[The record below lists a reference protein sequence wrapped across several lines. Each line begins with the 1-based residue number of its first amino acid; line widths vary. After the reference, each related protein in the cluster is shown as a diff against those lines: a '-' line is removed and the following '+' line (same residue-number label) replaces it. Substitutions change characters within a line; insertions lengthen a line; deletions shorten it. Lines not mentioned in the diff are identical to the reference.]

1 MAAPTLV
8 CRLPVPGGPA
18 TDYWDAGVFAASV
31 FADFEADRQDG
42 DPAGM
47 RRRFFLLARYQ
58 GRTIGILRSAL
69 QSGATDLI
77 LRSLEN
83 LVLIHRQ
90 LARMRSD
97 APRAVPL
104 VLTLDRASRRRVL
117 PDLVMGVL
125 EDAAEPLALDT
136 VAERTND
143 LHVMALAR
151 RPIVAAAVQDLV
163 AGGYVLVTP
172 DGRFQVARR
181 VYRRVNT
188 DREGLRAILGD
199 RLYREFEQ
207 GGFPGLSGIRSR
219 APAFQEFFA
228 RFAGCGP
235 AMADRFIIVAAELT
249 GPPTGRTP
257 LDTWPRFDLIGSS
270 VPRPYQREAF
280 EVYRAGGY
288 RGQVIEAPTGSGKT
302 LIGMMCIQDWL
313 ETLAPGETVL
323 VLVPTANYVQ
333 QWVGELTSSPIGL
346 RLPLDA
352 VHAGT
357 PADLEA
363 ERHRP
368 GARPVVLVMTYASLA
383 SLGSGV
389 GKGGFDINSIE
400 TFLQGNGILYVL
412 LDEVHKV
419 AEDER
424 SVTADVVRVFLDWL
438 GDGSLRGV
446 IGFSGTAEGHRKRLS
461 RMGLELT
468 FTVPPVDLISRG
480 FLAPYAEFG
489 IPFAYSDRER
499 RIVELLAAYRDGLIR
514 YLRLL
519 GPEWIRTAF
528 TAVPLEERLAISRD
542 VLGLAAGR
550 SDRDEALDNRF
561 RRWEKGRGTGVS
573 AAPMLSIVQVARDL
587 SDRAM
592 VTGAGPGREDEF
604 LALLAGLERVRKE
617 LAALV
622 RDERTAARLAA
633 DGFGTRR
640 MGEARTL
647 TGPDRA
653 GRTRDLLSGSIA
665 GLYPTLRGLYHRM
678 GEGRVDTVRAV
689 LRAEFSAR
697 DVPAAI
703 VFDQAA
709 RVRWREPVPAPGYAG
724 VGGVFAELLGEPGIT
739 PMGVVSG
746 ELYLPLEGDPPPS
759 ARIAAYIR
767 EVVIRLGMGG
777 SLFAL
782 ATRGLD
788 LPDEV
793 RTGVAEELDRRLET
807 YMAGMTGVR
816 ASRPNEF
823 GRKVLGPL
831 RRQVRRARL
840 GPTGDRLLE
849 RLSPQ
854 HHHVRRWIETF
865 FDYVLVAQR
874 FDDGRVGELRRSDGT
889 MCDYC
894 VVRMAGGERRAF
906 FYDLVARVVD
916 AQVFP
921 VNVVIVSSWAR
932 TGWNVHRPN
941 VLIDATATRDVT
953 AWLQLRGRAM
963 RPKAT
968 WTGDASE
975 QLLRLV
981 SGQEGGTSVEEREAE
996 ACRLLLGE
1004 NKVTHIHELVK
1015 AYGTGIQVVRDRRT
1029 GAWRRIPSIAGKHA
1043 LEVSVDPVTGVYG
1056 PGEAHAPLVG
1066 PDDPRQDRPAELEE
1080 RVVDLLRDRDATVVR
1095 GWLRAAGMGRR
1106 PPDPRSP

>member
-1 MAAPTLV
+1 MAGQNLV
-8 CRLPVPGGPA
+8 CRLPVPGAPA
-18 TDYWDAGVFAASV
+18 PDYWDAGE
-31 FADFEADRQDG
+31 FADSVLDGFEAARRDG
-42 DPAGM
+42 DQAGM
-47 RRRFFLLARYQ
+47 RSRFYLLARYQ
-58 GRTIGILRSAL
+58 GRTLGILRNAL
-69 QSGATDLI
+69 RSGSTGLI

-83 LVLIHRQ
+83 LVVLHRH

-125 EDAAEPLALDT
+125 EDAAGPLELDSVT
-136 VAERTND
+136 ARTND
-143 LHVMALAR
+143 LHVMAFAR
-151 RPIVAAAVQDLV
+151 RPVVATVLADLV
-163 AGGYVLVTP
+163 AAGYVRRVA
-172 DGRFQVARR
+172 DGRFLVTRR
-181 VYRRVNT
+181 VYHRVNP

-199 RLYREFEQ
+199 RLYREFDQ
-207 GGFPGLSGIRSR
+207 GGFPGLLAIHSR

-235 AMADRFIIVAAELT
+235 AMADRFVGVAAELT
-249 GPPTGRTP
+249 GPTTGRTP
-257 LDTWPRFDLIGSS
+257 LDAWPRFDLVGSS

-280 EVYRAGGY
+280 EVYRSGGY

-346 RLPLDA
+346 RLSVDA

-357 PADLEA
+357 PAELEA
-363 ERHRP
+363 DRHRP
-368 GARPVVLVMTYASLA
+368 GARPAVLVMTYASLA

-389 GKGGFDINSIE
+389 GKGGFDVNSIE
-400 TFLQGNGILYVL
+400 AFLQGNGVLYVL

-424 SVTADVVRVFLDWL
+424 SVTADVVRVFMDWL

-446 IGFSGTAEGHRKRLS
+446 IGFSGTAEGHRKALS
-461 RMGLELT
+461 RLGFDLA
-468 FTVPPVDLISRG
+468 FTVPPVDLIARG
-480 FLAPYAEFG
+480 FLAPYTEFG

-499 RIVELLAAYRDGLIR
+499 RIVELLGVYRDGLAR
-514 YLRLL
+514 FLRLL
-519 GPEWIRTAF
+519 GPAWTRAAFATVTA
-528 TAVPLEERLAISRD
+528 AERLAIARD

-550 SDRDEALDNRF
+550 SDRDEVLAHRF
-561 RRWEKGRGTGVS
+561 EGWEKGGGTGVS
-573 AAPMLSIVQVARDL
+573 AAPMLTIIQIALDL
-587 SDRAM
+587 SDEEA
-592 VTGAGPGREDEF
+592 VTAAAPGREEEF
-604 LALLAGLERVRKE
+604 WALLSGLDRVREE
-617 LAALV
+617 LSGLV

-640 MGEARTL
+640 MGGARTL

-653 GRTRDLLSGSIA
+653 GRTRDLLGHSIA
-665 GLYPTLRGLYHRM
+665 GLNPTLRGLYHRM

-689 LRAEFSAR
+689 LRAESSAR
-697 DVPAAI
+697 EVPAAI

-709 RVRWREPVPAPGYAG
+709 RVRWRESLPAPGYAG
-724 VGGVFAELLGEPGIT
+724 VGGLFTELLGEPGIT

-746 ELYLPLEGDPPPS
+746 ELYLPLDGDPPPH
-759 ARIAAYIR
+759 ARIAAHVR
-767 EVVIRLGMGG
+767 EVVMRQGMGE
-777 SLFAL
+777 SLLAL
-782 ATRGLD
+782 VTRGLD
-788 LPDEV
+788 LPEEV
-793 RTGVAEELDRRLET
+793 RAGVAEDLDRRLAT

-816 ASRPNEF
+816 APRPAEF

-831 RRQVRRARL
+831 RRRVRRARL

-849 RLSPQ
+849 RLSPR

-865 FDYVLVAQR
+865 FDYALVAQR
-874 FDDGRVGELRRSDGT
+874 FDAGRVGGVRRSDGT
-889 MCDYC
+889 VRDYC
-894 VVRMAGGERRAF
+894 VVLMTGGERRAF

-916 AQVFP
+916 ARVFP

-975 QLLRLV
+975 RLLGLV
-981 SGQEGGTSVEEREAE
+981 SGEEGDAPVEEREAE
-996 ACRLLLGE
+996 ACRLLRDE
-1004 NKVTHIHELVK
+1004 NKVTHIHELIK
-1015 AYGTGIQVVRDRRT
+1015 AYGSGIQVVRDRKT
-1029 GAWRRIPSIAGKHA
+1029 GGWRRVPSIAAKHA
-1043 LEVSVDPVTGVYG
+1043 LEVSVDPITGAYG
-1056 PGEAHAPLVG
+1056 PGESHAPLVG

-1080 RVVDLLRDRDATVVR
+1080 RLEDLLRDRDTTVVR
-1095 GWLRAAGMGRR
+1095 GWLRAAGMGR
-1106 PPDPRSP
+1106 